1 MHGARGWPMRSESWP
16 WYVMLLRSE
25 LKVAR
30 LRSAGRERLEQTSWH
45 GARELVNEV
54 RVLAVTCDVAEGRSA
69 GRVAP
74 GE

>member
-1 MHGARGWPMRSESWP
+1 M
-16 WYVMLLRSE
+16 
-25 LKVAR
+25 KVAR